1 MKKIVLSSLIA
12 ATLVSASDFNYEVTP
27 LAGYLWNQNI
37 AEKGDVHSYVGGA
50 GRANNLM
57 YGTGGIADHAVF
69 GIEAQANNL
78 EMYGVKP
85 ELSVLYGTDTITG
98 APRMSKVW
106 TTMVDG
112 VYDINTGTM
121 ITPFVKAGVGYEV
134 EYGILDKGW
143 DGFLINTGMGAKV
156 DLSKNVA
163 FKVEGLYFWK
173 DNNGRNLNGVANIGQ
188 RAAVNNYALLAG
200 FTFKLDEKA
209 APYVAPVVVAPVVV
223 PEPVV
228 VPKPVAAPVD
238 SDHDGVFDP
247 QDKCPNTPAGFK
259 VDKDGCE
266 VSATL
271 RVNFASNS
279 AKIVGKADKDT
290 HVFSDFLKV
299 NAYKGKIVGYTD
311 STGSA
316 KRNLKLSLQRAN
328 AVKAVLVKDGIA
340 ADRLTTDGK
349 GVANPVASNKTKA
362 GRAQNRRIEVEIS
375 K

>member
-1 MKKIVLSSLIA
+1 MKKIILSSLIA

-27 LAGYLWNQNI
+27 LAGYLWNKNI
-37 AEKGDVHSYVGGA
+37 VEKGDVNSYVGGT
-50 GRANNLM
+50 GSNNNLM
-57 YGTGGIADHAVF
+57 YGTGGVADHAVF

-78 EMYGVKP
+78 EVFGIKP
-85 ELSVLYGTDTITG
+85 ELSMLYGTDTITG
-98 APRMSKVW
+98 APRMSKIL
-106 TTMVDG
+106 TTMIDG

-121 ITPFVKAGVGYEV
+121 FTPFAKAGFGYEI
-134 EYGILDKGW
+134 EYGILDKGL
-143 DGFLINTGMGAKV
+143 DGFLLNAGMGTKI

-228 VPKPVAAPVD
+228 AAPVD

-271 RVNFASNS
+271 RVNFASGS

-290 HVFSDFLKV
+290 HGFSDFLKV

-311 STGSA
+311 NVGKA
-316 KRNLKLSLQRAN
+316 PFNKKLSLKRAN

-340 ADRLTTDGK
+340 ADRLTTEGK
-349 GVANPVASNKTKA
+349 GMENPVASNKTKA

>member
-1 MKKIVLSSLIA
+1 MVMKKIILSSLIA

-27 LAGYLWNQNI
+27 LAGYLWNKNI
-37 AEKGDVHSYVGGA
+37 SEKGDVNSYVGGA
-50 GRANNLM
+50 GAANNLM
-57 YGTGGIADHAVF
+57 YGTGGVADHTVF

-78 EMYGVKP
+78 AVFGIKP
-85 ELSVLYGTDTITG
+85 ELSMLYGTDTITG
-98 APRMSKVW
+98 APRMSKIL
-106 TTMVDG
+106 TTMIDG
-112 VYDINTGTM
+112 VYDINTGTLV
-121 ITPFVKAGVGYEV
+121 TPFAKAGLGYEI
-134 EYGILDKGW
+134 ESGALPKQF
-143 DGFLINTGMGAKV
+143 DGFIVDAGIGAKV

-173 DNNGRNLNGVANIGQ
+173 DVHNGKNTKNIADIGS
-188 RAAVNNYALLAG
+188 RAEVNNFALLAG

-223 PEPVV
+223 PEPV
-228 VPKPVAAPVD
+228 VAAPVD

-271 RVNFASNS
+271 RVNFASGS
-279 AKIVGKADKDT
+279 AKIVGKADQDT
-290 HVFSDFLKV
+290 HGFSDFLKE

-311 STGSA
+311 NVGKA
-316 KRNLKLSLQRAN
+316 PYNKKLSLKRAN

-349 GVANPVASNKTKA
+349 GMENPVASNKTKA

>member
-1 MKKIVLSSLIA
+1 MKKIILSSLIA

-27 LAGYLWNQNI
+27 LAGYLWNKNI
-37 AEKGDVHSYVGGA
+37 AEKGDVNSYVGGA
-50 GRANNLM
+50 GAANNLM
-57 YGTGGIADHAVF
+57 YGTGGVQDHAVF

-78 EMYGVKP
+78 EVFGIKP
-85 ELSVLYGTDTITG
+85 ELSMLYGTDTITG
-98 APRMSKVW
+98 APRMSKIL
-106 TTMVDG
+106 TTMIDG

-121 ITPFVKAGVGYEV
+121 FTPFAKAGFGYEI
-134 EYGILDKGW
+134 EYGILDKGL
-143 DGFLINTGMGAKV
+143 DGFLLNAGMGTKI

-223 PEPVV
+223 APVV
-228 VPKPVAAPVD
+228 VPEPVAAPVD

-271 RVNFASNS
+271 HVNFASGS

-290 HVFSDFLKV
+290 HGFSDFLKE

-311 STGSA
+311 NVG
-316 KRNLKLSLQRAN
+316 KVPYNKKLSLKRAN

-340 ADRLTTDGK
+340 ADRLTTEGK
-349 GVANPVASNKTKA
+349 GMENPVASNKTKA